1 MISQSHKNFNSGE
14 LIRLYPSLIVQK
26 YTYELPIAPGCIY
39 TYKVKILQEN
49 QTKQIIIG
57 KKKNQKNDNLL
68 LLFSISPISNTVTF

>member
-57 KKKNQKNDNLL
+57 EKKIRKMTIFCSCFQSLL
-68 LLFSISPISNTVTF
+68 YPIL

>member
-49 QTKQIIIG
+49 Q
-57 KKKNQKNDNLL
+57 KKNQKNDYLL